1 MRAWQVTSMARVDY
15 NAIADGIRAQLQSD
29 AALNADAPV
38 TVLVETPLMFSAESA
53 PAIHIF
59 FEGRDAPADQQRLA
73 AGRRTDFILH
83 YDIWCYE
90 WHIDSVEE
98 ASRKRNRLIAY
109 AETAIMSD
117 LTLGGAVSY
126 SWIASG
132 EMEFAEHNGFLALGK
147 IKLTAKV
154 ATTL

>member
-1 MRAWQVTSMARVDY
+1 MARVDY
-15 NAIADGIRAQLQSD
+15 NQIADAIRTQLQGD
-29 AALNADAPV
+29 ADLNDGAPV

-59 FEGRDAPADQQRLA
+59 FDGRTAPSDEQRLA
-73 AGRRTDFILH
+73 AGRRIDFILN
-83 YDIWCYE
+83 YDLWCFE

-109 AETAIMSD
+109 TETALMSD
-117 LTLGGAVSY
+117 LTFGGTVNY
-126 SWIASG
+126 SWISSG
-132 EMEFAEHNGFLALGK
+132 EMEFAEQNGFLALGK

-154 ATTL
+154 VTTL